1 MITHATIM
9 KIQYIQ
15 TAVAAALKCGRPLIG
30 HRMSRDRFGRKAG
43 FSLVEIILGIGILT
57 TALVA
62 VSAYYIRLLTVSE
75 LTTQHIQS
83 GFLLEEGVEAMK
95 LLRDESWSTKI
106 APLST
111 TTTYYLYWNG
121 TKWTATTTKQV
132 IENIFTRSLL
142 ISDIHRDAITYDI
155 DPTGTY
161 DPGTKKIT
169 VSVGWQRRG
178 GDFATDTAQTYVMNL
193 FSN

>member
-1 MITHATIM
+1 MREFKHTKMAAC
-9 KIQYIQ
+9 
-15 TAVAAALKCGRPLIG
+15 AVSKGGSLLLACRT
-30 HRMSRDRFGRKAG
+30 SRCHSDPASG
-43 FSLVEIILGIGILT
+43 FSIVEIILGIGILT

-62 VSAYYIRLLTVSE
+62 VSAYYIRLLNVGE
-75 LTTQHIQS
+75 LTTEHIQS

-111 TTTYYLYWNG
+111 TTTYYLSWNG

-132 IENIFTRSLL
+132 IENIFTRSLE
-142 ISDIHRDAITYDI
+142 ISDVNRNNVTYDI

-161 DPGTKKIT
+161 DPGTKKVT
-169 VSVGWQRRG
+169 VSIGWQRRG
-178 GDFATDTAQTYVMNL
+178 GGVATDTAQTYVMNL
-193 FSN
+193 FNN